1 MQNQHEVGKAEEDLR
16 DLFAELRF
24 GRAGPTAAQRAQIDC
39 RTICCTPLAGNYGTP
54 AGWAVCLEGSP
65 PKGTVLIMSREA
77 ERSVPRPLFYVTPG
91 GFRWRRLAERQ
102 AQLLLP
108 FWRQRLR
115 DEGVGFELPGL
126 PWPAARTA

>member
-1 MQNQHEVGKAEEDLR
+1 
-16 DLFAELRF
+16 
-24 GRAGPTAAQRAQIDC
+24 
-39 RTICCTPLAGNYGTP
+39 
-54 AGWAVCLEGSP
+54 
-65 PKGTVLIMSREA
+65 MSREA